1 MATMQELIEQ
11 WKKEAA
17 QSQTVTGKD
26 IPWVGMY
33 QAQNDEHR
41 AYDTNSALETAQQN
55 QAFLDNLNAQTQAMN
70 NEAHKIQTDRAA
82 IQTVR
87 DLGNLDVRVNGDL
100 GVYDNAWK
108 TLQAQRAN
116 IDMNRLAELSDI
128 FTKAEA
134 EHGAIPFS
142 YKSTHW
148 ENPYLSL
155 SDADKQI
162 IQNYIQANKDRTD
175 LTDNEK
181 KTLQAFT
188 RAYTRAGEQGIN
200 TANVENNTRSDLANK
215 INSLAGGFASF
226 NQPLVNFLAKGVNKL
241 PILNQISDDQIA
253 SGQIQ
258 ANQMLKNAQ
267 EQNPKAY
274 EAGRGAGQIYDY
286 LITSALTNGALD
298 KLGLGTKGA
307 FAANQALQLAQDLGL
322 DILPEAQRMQK
333 EEGEINWGKL
343 LYKAAEDAGLNLAM
357 GIAPTLAGTSYDYLT
372 KTVGNNA
379 DIFKN
384 MSQSGKL
391 LENAADISKAARDTL
406 QAENALAD
414 VEKSTEDAF
423 TEGIRRRADELA
435 AMNAEGYKPPAG
447 RHTAE
452 EIAGLNTN
460 PVEAY
465 RIPEMENPKVEME
478 LPVIERNMP
487 SNDEIKA
494 LNDELSNMWGD
505 SPKSTEQA
513 VETAQNVKNNYG
525 RIELPEEV
533 TEKGASD
540 FQEIYDSLENMRLVA
555 EASGD
560 EKVLAKFDKLSKAV
574 NDYENAFFKNESED
588 ALISAR
594 KATDAA
600 RQGFIREVKKT
611 NPNYTGDLTGTKLG
625 NAAYRRTSMKASEEA
640 TQELADSIT
649 EADNMLNT
657 NRWAKDAAPE
667 TQNVFRG
674 VNNVDPETITVK
686 ELPANSKRGVRY
698 QVVSENGSLTTPM
711 EGKKWYKTP
720 EEAQAAADSL
730 KKDMAPNS
738 DIKPKSEPD
747 KIMAEDIGLN
757 EKGAENGSTNFLDE
771 YEIEDVTPKRKV
783 EPNGMER
790 AERELQEIANG
801 DMGKTP
807 GAKTSQF
814 YENTMNNSKSWNADD
829 LASEYYDKKQ
839 YEYLPTSEKQSL
851 KAAVDNIETNKKV
864 LIDRYTNQAEALK
877 SSGDKKKFYS
887 SQDVDQMHLLI
898 RQLRDEA
905 AQATDPMV
913 KTALEEQRK
922 EITKHLYDATHSSAA
937 VMQAGQKWMNTADGV
952 IENAE
957 ALRLR
962 KIADTFDNYP
972 KLHEDAKSVADDI
985 YKRLKEIEKNNALY
999 DMSVQEQRN
1008 YIRHEIQDALKNSK
1022 RINGRLNA
1030 QEIETLTNQ
1039 VMSGSRTV
1047 DGILSSLE
1055 DHLSNIGSIKQSTYD
1070 QIYEI
1075 RAQIENLDPGSKKFQ
1090 QGMEKIYALVANDLG
1105 ATGSWMDKLD
1115 SWRYF
1120 AMLSHTTTHAKNMLG
1135 NLGMGALSGIKN
1147 NIAAGIE
1154 AIADKA
1160 AKKKG
1165 GIRGGRTKAFLGFKD
1180 GDLVKASGQY
1190 FDDHAYGTYMRG
1202 GNKYVDVAT
1211 GIDQAIP
1218 TYKSKALNFATEGN
1232 SKLLSKE
1239 DELWGKTKYQTS
1251 LAGYLKANGADASIF
1266 SKTDAA
1272 SRQLLADANEYA
1284 LKQAN
1289 EATFHQYSKSA
1300 SALSNF
1306 TKDLKASDNIGSKAL
1321 GVAIDTAIPFKKTPI
1336 NIIKT
1341 IFEYS
1346 PVEAAS
1352 IIKDIG
1358 AWRRG
1363 AVSTSEMIDKL
1374 SKMLTGTTLM
1384 GVGAWMAHEGWLNVG
1399 SSDESDTRAAY
1410 DKQEGKKN
1418 YALKVGPAN
1427 IDTSFLVPEA
1437 APLLAGAII
1446 QTEYANKYGDSL
1458 TGLDA
1463 LTTAITDPEVLGS
1476 AGSSMLDSV
1485 VDTTMLSGVEDVFNT
1500 VRYSDNSREIAGN
1513 LLASTAGD
1521 YVGQLIP
1528 THLKKA
1534 AQVADGQKYASYSDK
1549 TGPMKQVDM
1558 SAKYLKTTIPGVQ
1571 QLGKKMEQSEIPTIK
1586 NIGEHITAEPSIN
1599 GWGEATQREDY
1610 NLGAGGRFLA
1620 GFVNPADTSF
1630 DKSDETSRA
1639 ISDFADKMNDDEI
1652 LKVGQIPSSES
1663 KFKVGDEQKKLTPEE
1678 WTDYR
1683 ISRGQ
1688 TAKKLADEFVKSED
1702 WNNLEDADKAS
1713 IVGKIKDFAIAKAR
1727 SEFGSDISKENQAYL
1742 DAFNESPKSALELMK
1757 TNTLAKGYA
1766 EQASVDTNSK
1776 VYEEAEKLVAEG
1788 KTEEAENLLNNYG
1801 SANALCKENDISI
1814 TSNAGKDVLKAVEA
1828 GDMDNAKKIAE
1839 KAGQVEVIRDKYDIP
1854 SNNAVMDDIREAIDK
1869 GNTTKAEQLAQAEAR
1884 EIKAKAVP
1892 ESKMEDYKAQL
1903 EKYELK
1909 DNDNTKHVY
1918 KAYGSAGV
1926 ESYSKIGS
1934 EGISRYETARAS
1946 GDTIPSLK
1954 EYAKTYSEIDSY
1966 GTDESKNN
1974 KKVDQKEFAAYA
1986 QAKGLSQDEAREQA
2000 KLYGD
2005 EWKYI
2010 PTLQSDGSYK
2020 FTDPNKQSSGG
2031 GRKSSGGQA
2040 AKIYAS
2046 AQAEGNAPAQ
2056 AEFNSTYKAID
2067 SYGTSNGRVTQAELI
2082 SYGIAN
2088 GMNEAQIQAL
2098 ARTYGDWTK
2107 IPVLQPDGTYQWK
2120 KVK

>member
-1 MATMQELIEQ
+1 MATMQDLIEQ

-17 QSQTVTGKD
+17 QSQTVTGPE
-26 IPWVGMY
+26 IPNIAMY
-33 QAQNDEHR
+33 QAQNDVHR
-41 AYDTNSALETAQQN
+41 NYGADNSALARQAAIAEAPVKMQQIQAQAQEAEDMAKAHAARMQLDALTGGMLNVAENKRSLDRALRERQNIEMLNTQADRLNELATMLNEVYSTNQGSVPFSLKNQKWKKQN
-55 QAFLDNLNAQTQAMN
+55 QELLNSIPETDVELMRAYVDHNKDNLN
-70 NEAHKIQTDRAA
+70 
-82 IQTVR
+82 
-87 DLGNLDVRVNGDL
+87 
-100 GVYDNAWK
+100 
-108 TLQAQRAN
+108 
-116 IDMNRLAELSDI
+116 
-128 FTKAEA
+128 
-134 EHGAIPFS
+134 
-142 YKSTHW
+142 
-148 ENPYLSL
+148 
-155 SDADKQI
+155 
-162 IQNYIQANKDRTD
+162 
-175 LTDNEK
+175 LTEDEK
-181 KTLQAFT
+181 KALSIFSRYINANEGYSSGTTEGMYNSFT
-188 RAYTRAGEQGIN
+188 GASAPLM
-200 TANVENNTRSDLANK
+200 SF
-215 INSLAGGFASF
+215 AGGFSDFGKNIGRKALQIAQKIPGIGDNIDPYIQYSMADTLKANNPNAF
-226 NQPLVNFLAKGVNKL
+226 EAGQNARQIYNYLISSPFIGGLAAKAGLGKAGTTA
-241 PILNQISDDQIA
+241 LNQGLQFTQDAALHLAPMYEELSADGEMSAEDWA
-253 SGQIQ
+253 
-258 ANQMLKNAQ
+258 ALV
-267 EQNPKAY
+267 KA
-274 EAGRGAGQIYDY
+274 
-286 LITSALTNGALD
+286 
-298 KLGLGTKGA
+298 GLGDISMNA
-307 FAANQALQLAQDLGL
+307 ALEFAPGVVKGL
-322 DILPEAQRMQK
+322 D
-333 EEGEINWGKL
+333 N
-343 LYKAAEDAGLNLAM
+343 AM
-357 GIAPTLAGTSYDYLT
+357 LQDVI
-372 KTVGNNA
+372 KTVGNNE
-379 DIFKN
+379 DIFKQMAN
-384 MSQSGKL
+384 AETAKNVLNATENSIEGALKKSDKVEFGGTIDPAVKKAEEAAKL
-391 LENAADISKAARDTL
+391 QKAADNVIKNNGGTLPTIEDFMKSENNVPALKYGAADTAKNEIPKISLGGAEDAAKASK
-406 QAENALAD
+406 NAD
-414 VEKSTEDAF
+414 VVADSAKNVQKTAPKTD
-423 TEGIRRRADELA
+423 IDELIDSVTEQTETATKNIEDLAKQNEA
-435 AMNAEGYKPPAG
+435 AM
-447 RHTAE
+447 
-452 EIAGLNTN
+452 
-460 PVEAY
+460 
-465 RIPEMENPKVEME
+465 PK
-478 LPVIERNMP
+478 
-487 SNDEIKA
+487 
-494 LNDELSNMWGD
+494 
-505 SPKSTEQA
+505 
-513 VETAQNVKNNYG
+513 
-525 RIELPEEV
+525 
-533 TEKGASD
+533 
-540 FQEIYDSLENMRLVA
+540 
-555 EASGD
+555 
-560 EKVLAKFDKLSKAV
+560 
-574 NDYENAFFKNESED
+574 
-588 ALISAR
+588 
-594 KATDAA
+594 
-600 RQGFIREVKKT
+600 
-611 NPNYTGDLTGTKLG
+611 
-625 NAAYRRTSMKASEEA
+625 
-640 TQELADSIT
+640 
-649 EADNMLNT
+649 
-657 NRWAKDAAPE
+657 
-667 TQNVFRG
+667 
-674 VNNVDPETITVK
+674 VDPETITVK
-686 ELPANSKRGVRY
+686 EIPANTKHGVRY

-738 DIKPKSEPD
+738 DIKLKSEPD

-1030 QEIETLTNQ
+1030 QEIEALTNQ

-1239 DELWGKTKYQTS
+1239 DELWGRAKYQTS

-1399 SSDESDTRAAY
+1399 SSGESDTRTAY

-1630 DKSDETSRA
+1630 DRSDETSRA

-1869 GNTTKAEQLAQAEAR
+1869 GNTTKAEQLAQAAAR
-1884 EIKAKAVP
+1884 DIKAKAVP

-2120 KVK
+2120 KVR